1 MADGISDPRRM
12 AVVWLML
19 EGAQVSQGGV
29 ARYVEN
35 LLGAQDAIRA
45 EWSAQGWDVD
55 FILGEPY
62 YQESAAGYDKERW
75 QRVSAH
81 LEERGGRMVRLISDS
96 DGTEQWGGDR
106 FFHALSAAGAQ
117 LVLETAER
125 YDGVI
130 AVSGTSAFSQVPG
143 MVQRLGAPLAD
154 RVLHVHTFGLAT
166 HETVLPPTSAEIA
179 ADGDVAFWTRQTPH
193 VTVAYIS
200 DYTARLY
207 ERTYAIAPGSM
218 LPNRSGIPLDDQ
230 QFALVGPEEIEKRL
244 APLGLPAE
252 GRLAVMWGRN
262 SAPDLDKGYHL
273 LLEAAAEVPGV
284 VPVIANR
291 RPDPGLEQYAER
303 LGVQAVFLADQPSET
318 IFALLQSERT
328 LAAAF
333 LGEAE
338 PGAVSPMEAMWVAR
352 ATGAVV
358 IAADAGNLPELTD
371 GGRAGVLTAR
381 TGPAVAEALR
391 TAQALTDEERA
402 DMRAVATGIVRRD
415 CDFRK
420 NIRDL
425 VSEAMKHWSAL

>member
-1 MADGISDPRRM
+1 MAEAASKQRRM

-19 EGAQVSQGGV
+19 EGGQVSQGGV

-35 LLGAQDAIRA
+35 VLRAQDSICA
-45 EWSAQGWDVD
+45 EWSAQGWDID
-55 FILGEPY
+55 FILGEPFY
-62 YQESAAGYDKERW
+62 RESAAGYDE
-75 QRVSAH
+75 QRRRRVAAH
-81 LEERGGRMVRLISDS
+81 LEERGGRAVRLISDS
-96 DGTEQWGGDR
+96 DGIEQWGSDR
-106 FFHALSAAGAQ
+106 FLHALSAAGAQ

-130 AVSGTSAFSQVPG
+130 AVSGTSAFAQVAG
-143 MVQRLGAPLAD
+143 MIQRLGGPLAA

-166 HETVLPPTSAEIA
+166 HETALPPAPAEIA
-179 ADGDVAFWTRQTPH
+179 ADADVAFWARQTPH

-207 ERTYAIAPGSM
+207 ERTYAIPRRSL
-218 LPNRSGIPLDDQ
+218 LPNRSGIPLDDPL
-230 QFALVGPEEIEKRL
+230 FALLDQDTVAKRL

-273 LLEAAAEVPGV
+273 LLEAAADVPGV

-291 RPDPGLEQYAER
+291 RPAPDLQNLAER
-303 LGVQAVFLADQPSET
+303 LGVRAVFLAGQPFET
-318 IFALLQSERT
+318 ISALLQSERT

-352 ATGAVV
+352 RSGAVV
-358 IAADAGNLPELTD
+358 IAADAGNLPELVD
-371 GGRAGVLTAR
+371 GGRAGLLTAR
-381 TGPAVAEALR
+381 TAPAVAEALR

-402 DMRAVATGIVRRD
+402 AMRTAAAGVVRAD
-415 CDFRK
+415 CDFLA
-420 NIRDL
+420 NIREL
-425 VSEAMKHWSAL
+425 VSSAICRWSEL